1 LDEFTTRLQQALKDF
16 AHNEEQLQQAITQIT
31 TDLEKSS
38 MSQRLRNS
46 SRGDGYSGT
55 LPPNMRM
62 E

>member
-1 LDEFTTRLQQALKDF
+1 TTRLQQALKDF

-31 TDLEKSS
+31 TDLESS
-38 MSQRLRNS
+38 FSNLAPNV
-46 SRGDGYSGT
+46 RGGISVPGSGQ